1 MIVRVLTLC
10 PGEKWALETSGCWL
24 GAMSLAA
31 SEEALRPRV
40 LFDQIVVRDLTHSAP
55 EALTE
60 RGVAMEKSWLWIEGV
75 PGSPKNNG
83 WLELIS
89 VSLYRHFQGGGS
101 SGSGSSRGSLS
112 PEPFFT
118 IHYDNAAPVIMSKM
132 VRGDTIEEII
142 LSIGP
147 QTEYHFYNSL
157 ITSAQTMGKAN
168 GRTPPLYFGINYE
181 KMEVKYSG
189 SP

>member
-1 MIVRVLTLC
+1 
-10 PGEKWALETSGCWL
+10 
-24 GAMSLAA
+24 MSLAP
-31 SEEALRPRV
+31 SEEALRPRA
-40 LFDQIVVRDLTHSAP
+40 LLYQIVVRDLTHSVP
-55 EALTE
+55 EALHE
-60 RGVAMEKSWLWIEGV
+60 RGVDMEKSWLWIEGV

-83 WLELIS
+83 WLEVIS
-89 VSLYRHFQGGGS
+89 ASLYRHFQGGGS
-101 SGSGSSRGSLS
+101 SGSGSSGGPLS

-132 VRGDTIEEII
+132 VRGDMIEEVI

-157 ITSAQTMGKAN
+157 ITSAQTGGKTN
-168 GRTPPLYFGINYE
+168 GRPLPFYFGINYE